1 LRKEIEKGSIH
12 PPLLNLGQTL
22 ILTEKKLNVKL
33 KVMCWKL
40 AAFYYSNQVY
50 IRGS

>member
-22 ILTEKKLNVKL
+22 ILTTVN
-33 KVMCWKL
+33 KVQSL
-40 AAFYYSNQVY
+40 APPSSKM
-50 IRGS
+50 ISM